1 MEGSNKLSVDDLWNI
16 VVFEK
21 LEFFFSQHT
30 VLVGG
35 RQSLWFLYLLFIPSF
50 PLFKTWVNQTYVFFG
65 KLFFYGHKIK
75 KASLNFIFPK
85 NFLFPFF
92 MFTMLNKSI
101 SNGQHKFECQVSSY
115 KRDTKLI
122 ILCCVNKTQAKFLFT
137 LHV

>member
-92 MFTMLNKSI
+92 IIHQKLVVACLITLQFL
-101 SNGQHKFECQVSSY
+101 VSS
-115 KRDTKLI
+115 RVFRRMVWDLMILI
-122 ILCCVNKTQAKFLFT
+122 FWNSFWDHL
-137 LHV
+137 